1 METGVQLGGL
11 YKKATHLNQYRKNHP
26 GLVIVD
32 SGDLL
37 NEEEE
42 LPGSVIESAKLKAE
56 LILEAYKTIGID
68 AVNVGELD
76 LALGLDF
83 LKELEKKHSFPFVS
97 ANLVDADDKPVFERY
112 VLKKVNGKTVA
123 IMGLYGDTSEMAGKL
138 ADITGGKLN
147 VQDPV
152 KAAEAVVAE
161 LAGKA
166 DYVIALTHQIA
177 NRDWVIARR
186 VKGIHLVVGGHDKLK
201 TPDPQAA
208 GDALI
213 VRAGE
218 KGQYLGMLE
227 VALDGS
233 KEPANTLV
241 PLGDE
246 IADDARIKEMIAAYN
261 DKVAEMYGGS
271 AEERAAAA
279 DVPLRVEAC
288 APCHSSQVAQW
299 KTTDHAKAYATL
311 VGRSKQYDPKC
322 LSCHTIRFEQPN
334 GFNMKDQQM
343 ALVNVQCE
351 SCHGD
356 ATEHLASMKP
366 IPVADPQIDLCL
378 KCHTDDRCPEFEAD
392 KAIVFD
398 KIRH

>member
-1 METGVQLGGL
+1 
-11 YKKATHLNQYRKNHP
+11 
-26 GLVIVD
+26 VD

-37 NEEEE
+37 NEDEE
-42 LPGSVIESAKLKAE
+42 LPDSVIESAKLKAE
-56 LILEAYKTIGID
+56 LILEIFKTIGID

-76 LALGLDF
+76 LVLGLDY

-97 ANLVDADDKPVFERY
+97 TNLVDADNKPVFERY
-112 VLKKVNGKTVA
+112 VLKQVNGKTVA

-138 ADITGGKLN
+138 ADITGGKLT
-147 VQDPV
+147 VQDPI

-166 DYVIALTHQIA
+166 DYVIAMTHQIA

-186 VKGIHLVVGGHDKLK
+186 VKGVHLVVGGHDRQK
-201 TPDPQAA
+201 TPDPLVA

-241 PLGDE
+241 AFDE
-246 IADDARIKEMIAAYN
+246 SIADDGKVQEMISAYN
-261 DKVAEMYGGS
+261 DKVADMYGGGS
-271 AEERAAAA
+271 GDQPAAA

-311 VGRSKQYDPKC
+311 VGKSKQYDPKC
-322 LSCHTIRFEQPN
+322 LSCHTIRFEQPG
-334 GFNMKDQQM
+334 GFNMQEMQM
-343 ALVNVQCE
+343 AFVNVQCE

-378 KCHTDDRCPEFEAD
+378 KCHTDDRCPEFEEE
-392 KAIVFD
+392 KEIVFD